1 MSLWVADSSPLIFL
15 AKLKRLDLLRREAE
29 EVLAPPAVLGEIA
42 EQDDEAKHQIEEAQ
56 RTWLEMRPVRDVRLL
71 AVLKRELGDGE
82 AEAITLA
89 LETHAARIVLDDLD
103 ARRLADRLGLK
114 LVGTLGLLLA
124 SKLRGEI
131 PSLRAEIDRLRNEG
145 FRASPALVEA
155 ILRAAGEED
164 QDERTAD

>member
-1 MSLWVADSSPLIFL
+1 MSLWVTDSSPLIFL
-15 AKLKRLDLLRREAE
+15 AKLNRLDLLRQEAQE
-29 EVLAPPAVLGEIA
+29 ILAPPAVLREIT
-42 EQDDEAKHQIEEAQ
+42 EQDDEAKRQLEKAQ
-56 RTWLEMRPVRDVRLL
+56 QTWLEVRPVRDVRLL

-103 ARRLADRLGLK
+103 ARRLADRLGLR

-131 PSLRAEIDRLRNEG
+131 PSLRAEIDRLRRRG
-145 FRASPALVEA
+145 FRASPALVEE
-155 ILRAAGEED
+155 ILRSA
-164 QDERTAD
+164 DEGP